1 MKNWIKDVIKW
12 YEDRD
17 CKYFVIK
24 IEDLV
29 KACGSYSEFIQ
40 FQDLLDKYNNYRK
53 SLSKPINKYFV
64 MNRDELPQFKNS
76 EEFYKWVQSCK
87 NGSIG

>member
-24 IEDLV
+24 IEDLA
-29 KACGSYSEFIQ
+29 KACGSYSEFI
-40 FQDLLDKYNNYRK
+40 
-53 SLSKPINKYFV
+53 
-64 MNRDELPQFKNS
+64 
-76 EEFYKWVQSCK
+76 
-87 NGSIG
+87 